1 MFRIGCHI
9 SSAGGYLAMA
19 KRAEALG
26 ANTFAFFTRNPR
38 GGSAKPIEEADIAAF
53 HAECARAGIDRLVA
67 QGKAEF
73 GDQGYAYLTYAYDEY
88 LGGTVERY
96 GLEATAEMYGYSTKA
111 ADITNV
117 RTIKINYCRLMLNT
131 EPLTSRLFGL
141 SYDEMTYHGYCYD
154 VENDF
159 HGIAYLY
166 GWAGLA
172 CLLAFLGYF
181 LVIIVCALIRN
192 ARRYFTVEAGACGV
206 ALCTALA
213 HIYNTAGVLRRPN
226 ASFYLCL
233 ILASIW
239 YLIYIRDYDD
249 SKEN

>member
-1 MFRIGCHI
+1 MGTAMTWKMTSTASRICT
-9 SSAGGYLAMA
+9 AGRGL
-19 KRAEALG
+19 RA
-26 ANTFAFFTRNPR
+26 
-38 GGSAKPIEEADIAAF
+38 
-53 HAECARAGIDRLVA
+53 CW
-67 QGKAEF
+67 
-73 GDQGYAYLTYAYDEY
+73 
-88 LGGTVERY
+88 
-96 GLEATAEMYGYSTKA
+96 
-111 ADITNV
+111 
-117 RTIKINYCRLMLNT
+117 
-131 EPLTSRLFGL
+131 LFWG
-141 SYDEMTYHGYCYD
+141 
-154 VENDF
+154 
-159 HGIAYLY
+159 
-166 GWAGLA
+166 
-172 CLLAFLGYF
+172 F